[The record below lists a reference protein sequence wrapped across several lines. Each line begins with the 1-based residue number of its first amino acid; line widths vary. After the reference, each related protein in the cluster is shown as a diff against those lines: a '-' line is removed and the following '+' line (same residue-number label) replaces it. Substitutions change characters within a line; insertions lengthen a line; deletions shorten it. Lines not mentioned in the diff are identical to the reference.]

1 MVLQPQSIEEVQRAF
16 DPILRHGKDNIS
28 YLYTSDTFDLVV
40 IALYFSILVLLAI
53 TGLYRIR
60 MIYHFWRY
68 LKAAPKPKRRFAE
81 AELPR
86 ITVQLPLYNERYV
99 VERLLDYVTKID
111 YPAHLLEIQVL
122 DDSTDDTDR
131 IASAAVEKYARQGID
146 ISYIHRED
154 RAGFKAGAL
163 ENGMKSAKGDLIAIF
178 DADFTP
184 RPDCLRKMVDY
195 FTDESIGMTQMRW
208 THINAGYSLLTRIQ
222 QTLLDGHMVVEQT
235 ARCRTGAF
243 FNFNGTAGMWRR
255 QAIEWSGGW
264 QHDTLTE
271 DSDLSFRAQLM
282 GWRFIYLLDDDVPA
296 ELPVEM
302 NAFKAQQRRWAKGM
316 VQVGLKLLPRI
327 WGRRDL
333 PFGRKMELMF
343 RLMGNLSA
351 PLIIALSLLNLPT
364 MIVRYHQGL
373 FHMFLLDVPLLL
385 FGTFSMMAFYGSA
398 IVYLYP
404 KEKRRM
410 LILPLVV
417 ATGIGLVLS
426 NTRAV
431 IEGLLRIRSSFV
443 RTPKYNVEK
452 SGDNWLKVGSG
463 YRRRKGLTPLLELAF
478 ACYFAFT
485 IYYAIRTNIFG
496 TIPFLTL
503 FFFGYGY
510 MFVMSLFQGM
520 TRKIV
525 NSFRP

>member
-1 MVLQPQSIEEVQRAF
+1 MLLQPQSVEEVKIAL
-16 DPILRHGKDNIS
+16 DPILKHGSDNIS
-28 YLYTSDTFDLVV
+28 YLYSMDTFDLVV
-40 IALYFSILVLLAI
+40 ISLYFSILLLLAI
-53 TGLYRIR
+53 TGFYRVR
-60 MIYHFWRY
+60 MIFHFWRY
-68 LKAAPKPKRRFAE
+68 LKAKPRPKRQFAE

-86 ITVQLPLYNERYV
+86 ITVQLPLYNELYV

-111 YPAHLLEIQVL
+111 YPADLLEIQVL
-122 DDSTDDTDR
+122 DDSTDETAI
-131 IASAAVEKYARQGID
+131 IASAAVKMYAAKGID
-146 ISYIHRED
+146 ISYIHRAD
-154 RAGFKAGAL
+154 RIGFKAGAL
-163 ENGMKSAKGDLIAIF
+163 ENGMRLAKGELIAVF

-184 RPDCLRKMVDY
+184 RPDCLRKMAHY

-208 THINAGYSLLTRIQ
+208 SHINADYSLLTRIQ

-255 QAIEWSGGW
+255 SAIEWSGGW

-282 GWRFIYLLDDDVPA
+282 GWRFVYLLDDDVPA

-327 WGRRDL
+327 WRNPQL
-333 PFGRKMELMF
+333 PRGRKMELVF

-351 PLIIALSLLNLPT
+351 PLIIVLSLLNLPT
-364 MIVRYHQGL
+364 MIVRYHQGF
-373 FHMFLLDVPLLL
+373 FHLFLLDLPLLL

-398 IVYLYP
+398 ILYLYP

-417 ATGIGLVLS
+417 AAGIGLVLS

-431 IEGLLRIRSSFV
+431 IEGLLRIQSSFV

-452 SGDNWLKVGSG
+452 SRDNWLKAGTS
-463 YRRRKGLTPLLELAF
+463 YRRKKGLMPLLELAF
-478 ACYFAFT
+478 AGYFAFT
-485 IYYAIRTNIFG
+485 IYYAFLSHIYG
-496 TIPFLTL
+496 TIPFLML

-510 MFVMSLFQGM
+510 MAVTSLFQGV

-525 NSFRP
+525 NAFR

>member
-1 MVLQPQSIEEVQRAF
+1 MPHQPHSVEEAMIAL
-16 DPILRHGKDNIS
+16 DPILRKGSENLS
-28 YLYTSDTFDLVV
+28 YLYTLDTFDWIV
-40 IALYFSILVLLAI
+40 ISLYFSILVLLVV
-53 TGLYRIR
+53 TGIYRIR
-60 MIYHFWRY
+60 MIYQFWRY
-68 LKAAPKPKRRFAE
+68 LKVKPQPRIRYTEDK
-81 AELPR
+81 LPR
-86 ITVQLPLYNERYV
+86 ITIQLPLYNELYV

-122 DDSTDDTDR
+122 DDSTDETSQ
-131 IASAAVEKYARQGID
+131 IASAEVEKYARAGID
-146 ISYIHRED
+146 IKYIHRED
-154 RAGFKAGAL
+154 RTGFKAGAL
-163 ENGMKSAKGDLIAIF
+163 EIGMKSAKGELIAIF

-195 FTDESIGMTQMRW
+195 FTDKSVGMTQMRW
-208 THINAGYSLLTRIQ
+208 SHINAGYSLLTRIQ
-222 QTLLDGHMVVEQT
+222 QTWLDGHMVVEQT

-255 QAIEWSGGW
+255 EAIEWSGGW

-282 GWRFIYLLDDDVPA
+282 GWRFVYLLDDDVPA

-327 WGRRDL
+327 WRHPQL
-333 PFGRKMELMF
+333 PRGRKMELVF

-351 PLIIALSLLNLPT
+351 PLIIILSLMYLPT
-364 MIVRYHQGL
+364 MIVRYHQGI
-373 FHMFLLDVPLLL
+373 FHMFFLDLPLLL

-398 IVYLYP
+398 ILYLYP

-417 ATGIGLVLS
+417 AAGIGLVLS

-431 IEGLLRIRSSFV
+431 IEGLLRIQSSFV

-452 SGDNWLKVGSG
+452 SRDNWLKAGTS
-463 YRRRKGLTPLLELAF
+463 YRRKKGLMPLLELAF
-478 ACYFAFT
+478 AGYFAFT
-485 IYYAIRTNIFG
+485 IYYAFLSHIYG
-496 TIPFLTL
+496 TIPFLML

-510 MFVMSLFQGM
+510 MAVTSLFQGIA
-520 TRKIV
+520 RKMV
-525 NSFRP
+525 NALR

>member
-1 MVLQPQSIEEVQRAF
+1 MLLQPQTVEEVKIAL
-16 DPILRHGKDNIS
+16 DPILKHGRDNIC
-28 YLYTSDTFDLVV
+28 YLYSMDTFDWVV
-40 IALYFSILVLLAI
+40 VSIYFSILLLLTI
-53 TGLYRIR
+53 TGFYRIR
-60 MIYHFWRY
+60 MIYNFWRY
-68 LKAAPKPKRRFAE
+68 LKAKPQPKRRFAE
-81 AELPR
+81 DELPH
-86 ITVQLPLYNERYV
+86 ITVQLPLYNELYV
-99 VERLLDYVTKID
+99 VERLLGYVTKID

-122 DDSTDDTDR
+122 DDSTDETAM
-131 IASAAVEKYARQGID
+131 IASAAVEMYAARGID
-146 ISYIHRED
+146 ISYIHRAD
-154 RAGFKAGAL
+154 RTGFKAGAL
-163 ENGMKSAKGDLIAIF
+163 ENGMRLAKGELIAVF

-184 RPDCLRKMVDY
+184 GPDCLRKMAHY

-208 THINAGYSLLTRIQ
+208 SHINADYSLLTRIQ
-222 QTLLDGHMVVEQT
+222 ETLLDGHMVVEQT

-282 GWRFIYLLDDDVPA
+282 GWRFVYLLDDDVPA

-316 VQVGLKLLPRI
+316 VQVGLKLLPRV
-327 WGRRDL
+327 WRHPQL
-333 PFGRKMELMF
+333 PRGRKMELVF

-351 PLIIALSLLNLPT
+351 PLIIVLSLLYLPN
-364 MIVRYHQGL
+364 MIVRYHQGI
-373 FHMFLLDVPLLL
+373 FHMFFLDVPLLL

-398 IVYLYP
+398 ILYLYP

-410 LILPLVV
+410 LILPLVM
-417 ATGIGLVLS
+417 AAGIGLVLS

-431 IEGLLRIRSSFV
+431 IEGLLRIQSSFV
-443 RTPKYNVEK
+443 RTPKYNVKK
-452 SGDNWLKVGSG
+452 SRDNWLKAGTI
-463 YRRRKGLTPLLELAF
+463 YRRKNGLMPLLELAF

-485 IYYAIRTNIFG
+485 IYYAFRSHIYG
-496 TIPFLTL
+496 TIPFLML

-510 MFVMSLFQGM
+510 MAMTSLFQGV

-525 NSFRP
+525 NVFR